1 MAKGLPITRCTYCWY
16 TLSCP
21 PEDALGHGIDYWRS
35 QGCRTTKRDVNARL
49 LPLGWT
55 GAEMRGGPG
64 REDASGR
71 REKGAWRSSRPP
83 GCRSCWWP
91 AC

>member
-21 PEDALGHGIDYWRS
+21 PEEALGHGIDYWQS

-49 LPLGWT
+49 PPL
-55 GAEMRGGPG
+55 AG
-64 REDASGR
+64 RER
-71 REKGAWRSSRPP
+71 RCGAAPGPKG
-83 GCRSCWWP
+83 
-91 AC
+91 